1 MTEPELLNRHEK
13 GAWAET
19 WAVAW
24 LFERGFWVARNIA
37 VQGPFDIIAVSK
49 VGEVFLFDV
58 KYISNAIKDRN
69 DIRSYRVR
77 SDLQKTLNVRL
88 FIIDHKKEV
97 TIEPPFEEEKDE

>member
-49 VGEVFLFDV
+49 VAVPLETIAAFETF
-58 KYISNAIKDRN
+58 NN
-69 DIRSYRVR
+69 SYVWFF
-77 SDLQKTLNVRL
+77 TP
-88 FIIDHKKEV
+88 IIFV
-97 TIEPPFEEEKDE
+97 L

>member
-1 MTEPELLNRHEK
+1 MTEPELLSRHEK

-37 VQGPFDIIAVSK
+37 AQGPFDVIAVSK
-49 VGEVFLFDV
+49 VGEVLIFDV
-58 KYISNAIKDRN
+58 KYVSKPPKDRV

-97 TIEPPFEEEKDE
+97 TIEPPFEEENDE